1 MAFMVEPVVLV
12 NPASGT
18 GTEISEL
25 EPVFPT
31 CWVEPCSPEQLRNRV
46 LALRDAGVPFIGVA
60 GGDGT
65 LRTAAE
71 VLVEGEVPLLA
82 VPAGTHNHF
91 AKDFGITSLEDA
103 GRAADGGEARAI
115 DVGRVNDRYFLNSSG
130 LGVYPRMVEQRDEH
144 EKRWPKWIANAIAA
158 WHQLRHGRRM

>member
-1 MAFMVEPVVLV
+1 MAFMVEAVVLV

-25 EPVFPT
+25 EKVFPT
-31 CWVEPCSPEQLRNRV
+31 CREEPCSPDQLGERV
-46 LALRDAGVPFIGVA
+46 RALRDAGVPFIGIA

-71 VLVEGEVPLLA
+71 VLVGGEVPLLA

-91 AKDFGITSLEDA
+91 AKDFGITALEDA
-103 GRAADGGEARAI
+103 GR
-115 DVGRVNDRYFLNSSG
+115 
-130 LGVYPRMVEQRDEH
+130 
-144 EKRWPKWIANAIAA
+144 
-158 WHQLRHGRRM
+158 

>member
-1 MAFMVEPVVLV
+1 MAFMVEAVVLV

-31 CWVEPCSPEQLRNRV
+31 CRVEPCSPEQLGERV
-46 LALRDAGVPFIGVA
+46 RALRDAGVPFIGVA

-71 VLVEGEVPLLA
+71 VLVGGQALPSRSA
-82 VPAGTHNHF
+82 VRSCSSRRRST
-91 AKDFGITSLEDA
+91 TSR
-103 GRAADGGEARAI
+103 GRARCA
-115 DVGRVNDRYFLNSSG
+115 S
-130 LGVYPRMVEQRDEH
+130 
-144 EKRWPKWIANAIAA
+144 
-158 WHQLRHGRRM
+158 